1 MSSSAVGFLRSA
13 AEGGVGSAA
22 YHCTQSDPASG
33 GAASATTGSSVRQT
47 SATGGQLASTHSCT
61 AASFASTSR
70 PEPAPAVSVAQTS
83 EM

>member
-22 YHCTQSDPASG
+22 YHCTQSDPASS

-47 SATGGQLASTHSCT
+47 SATGP
-61 AASFASTSR
+61 
-70 PEPAPAVSVAQTS
+70 PETPL
-83 EM
+83 